1 VEKVLHSFK
10 HKYCIGDKRMPITT
24 LTNISVPT
32 EGAGSNS
39 SLLMPKLQYRFRV
52 FLDNF
57 GTTGAADGT
66 REISRQVVDVTR
78 PNVSFEQMTIEAYNS
93 RTYLAGKHTWD
104 PITLTLREDANN
116 NVQKIVGQQIQRQF
130 DFYEQSSAVSS
141 GTYKFQTRIE
151 ILDGGNGA
159 QGANI
164 IDRFHLVGCY
174 IESANYN
181 TLAYATNEPVTTTLS
196 IRYDN
201 AIQFGADEDFIGIGS
216 AVGRASNASI
226 GGTTVTG

>member
-1 VEKVLHSFK
+1 
-10 HKYCIGDKRMPITT
+10 MPITT
-24 LTNISVPT
+24 LQNISVPT

-52 FLDNF
+52 LLDSF
-57 GTTGAADGT
+57 GTTGGPDGT
-66 REISRQVVDVTR
+66 REVSRQVVDVTR

-93 RTYLAGKHTWD
+93 RTYLAGKHTWE

-116 NVQKIVGQQIQRQF
+116 NVQKVVGQQLQKQF
-130 DFYEQSSAVSS
+130 DFFEQSSAVSA

-159 QGANI
+159 NGANVI
-164 IDRFHLVGCY
+164 HRFQLVGCY
-174 IESANYN
+174 LESANYN
-181 TLAYATNEPVTTTLS
+181 TLAYATNEAVTTSLT

-201 AIQFGADEDFIGIGS
+201 AIQFGADEAFEGIGES
-216 AVGRASNASI
+216 VPRASAAAI

>member
-1 VEKVLHSFK
+1 
-10 HKYCIGDKRMPITT
+10 MPITT
-24 LTNISVPT
+24 LQNISVPT

-52 FLDNF
+52 LLDNF
-57 GTTGAADGT
+57 GTTGGPDGT
-66 REISRQVVDVTR
+66 REVSRQVVDVTR
-78 PNVSFEQMTIEAYNS
+78 PNISFEQMTIEAYNS
-93 RTYLAGKHTWD
+93 RTYLAGKHTWE

-116 NVQKIVGQQIQRQF
+116 NVQKVVGQQLQKQF
-130 DFYEQSSAVSS
+130 DFFEQSSAVSS

-159 QGANI
+159 NGANV
-164 IDRFHLVGCY
+164 IDRFQLVGCY
-174 IESANYN
+174 LESANYN
-181 TLAYATNEPVTTTLS
+181 TLAYATNEAVTTTLS

-201 AIQFGADEDFIGIGS
+201 AIQFGSDESFEGIGE
-216 AVGRASNASI
+216 AVTRAVAAAT